1 MNMDNIS
8 KFYADAQR
16 IKKHY
21 RAEHSSYD
29 GGEVCGKIKELFG
42 RNNGHVKSLA
52 LSYADY
58 WYDTYI
64 MNSEEME
71 NEPTEQHLQVLGSI
85 QALIDNDPEQITEL
99 TQEDW
104 KELCDLT
111 NYEADDLPLE
121 FLNDIMIIFVDHQ
134 AC

>member
-1 MNMDNIS
+1 MDNIS
-8 KFYADAQR
+8 KLYADTQR

-21 RAEHSSYD
+21 RAEHNKYD
-29 GGEVCGKIKELFG
+29 GSQVCIQIKEFFA
-42 RNNGHVKSLA
+42 RNNNHIKSLA

-58 WYDTYI
+58 WFDTYI
-64 MNSEEME
+64 MNSLELE
-71 NEPTEQHLQVLGSI
+71 NEPTEQHLKILGSI
-85 QALIDNDPEQITEL
+85 QALIDNSQDQITDL
-99 TQEDW
+99 NKQDW